1 MVTVHGVQRF
11 RVQGYFS
18 LPRIAFWRSVWHDP
32 PSVGMF
38 NHNIDLVI
46 DQKSQTDAFSLM
58 IDAVVGRV
66 ARNLKPETR
75 NL

>member
-1 MVTVHGVQRF
+1 
-11 RVQGYFS
+11 
-18 LPRIAFWRSVWHDP
+18 
-32 PSVGMF
+32 MF
-38 NHNIDLVI
+38 NHSIDLAI

-66 ARNLKPETR
+66 ARNLKPGTR